1 MQFRKVFQN
10 ASLNFLATSK
20 VLSLVKYSTIF
31 LMKKLIILFFASLIS
46 IGTFAK
52 AKPSKYF
59 ELRIYYCNEGK
70 LPALETRFRDHTT
83 KLFEKHGME
92 NIGYWTSATEN
103 NNVLYYMLGYP
114 SKDARDA
121 SWKAFM
127 ADPEWQNV
135 QKKSEESGKI
145 VAKVESKFMKI
156 NPELTRKIKKIQ
168 ASSERLF
175 EMRTYYLLPGRY
187 PNIVARFRDH
197 TRKLFENHGMENIMY
212 FETIEKDGAQPTLLY
227 FLAHKDADAAKK
239 SWDGFRNDPNWI
251 KARDASEESGK
262 IVEKVES
269 IMMKPTDFSPIR

>member
-1 MQFRKVFQN
+1 
-10 ASLNFLATSK
+10 
-20 VLSLVKYSTIF
+20 
-31 LMKKLIILFFASLIS
+31 MKKLILFLFASLLS
-46 IGTFAK
+46 FGTNAK
-52 AKPSKYF
+52 PRPSKYY

-70 LPALETRFRDHTT
+70 LPTLETRFRAHTT

-92 NIGYWTSATEN
+92 NIGYWTPTTEN
-103 NNVLYYMLGYP
+103 NSVLYYVLGYP
-114 SKDARDA
+114 SKEAREA

-127 ADPEWQNV
+127 ADPEWQRV
-135 QKKSEESGKI
+135 MKESELNGKI
-145 VAKVESKFMKI
+145 ISKIESKFMTL
-156 NPELTRKIKKIQ
+156 NPELTKKIKKKQ
-168 ASSERLF
+168 ANPERLF

-197 TRKLFENHGMENIMY
+197 TRKLFENQGMENIMY

-269 IMMKPTDFSPIR
+269 IMMKPTDYSPIR